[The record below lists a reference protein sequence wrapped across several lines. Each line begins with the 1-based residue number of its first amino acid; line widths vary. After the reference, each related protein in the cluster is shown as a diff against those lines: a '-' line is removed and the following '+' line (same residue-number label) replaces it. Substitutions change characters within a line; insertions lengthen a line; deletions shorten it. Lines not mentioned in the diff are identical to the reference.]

1 MLPAD
6 EAAFIIRF
14 FNVGDGDSALMETV
28 GKRPFRLLVDTG
40 GSRKEML
47 RGGRGCVEYLRALRI
62 ECLDAVI
69 ITHLHMDHM
78 GALTDI
84 TGNIPIRRV
93 ISGYFPPEDSGTV
106 SCGPKAE
113 KTVRGLTDCLNVWKE
128 GTDLL
133 RRQGCIFE
141 EIRGSGPV
149 AGLGTDLKM
158 TCVLPDA
165 SGTERQKRAWDRM
178 YRGEDVFEDEKAAVS
193 RLRNPTSL
201 VLRAE
206 YAGRSVVMGADLFGA
221 LWEGWKDPPCDILK
235 VPHHGDRK
243 AMTTALAEALRPRH
257 AVISCGAEY
266 IPDKDRPSS
275 ETAAMLRKAGAK
287 VWYTGAFEGDPF
299 SPVRRWPWI
308 EFRIGKN
315 GCLSGPLT
323 ETGFSDLIGEH
334 A

>member
-206 YAGRSVVMGADLFGA
+206 YAGARWS
-221 LWEGWKDPPCDILK
+221 WERTCSERCGRDGKI
-235 VPHHGDRK
+235 R
-243 AMTTALAEALRPRH
+243 LR
-257 AVISCGAEY
+257 Y
-266 IPDKDRPSS
+266 
-275 ETAAMLRKAGAK
+275 
-287 VWYTGAFEGDPF
+287 FEGPASRRPESDDNGIGGSAAPAPCGDLLRRGIHSGQRPPF
-299 SPVRRWPWI
+299 
-308 EFRIGKN
+308 IGN
-315 GCLSGPLT
+315 GC
-323 ETGFSDLIGEH
+323 H
-334 A
+334 AAEGGSKGVVYRRV